1 MFQWLGLSQSAA
13 PTLVPTDKIIPLHW
27 FEDGVMWKKVI
38 VYTLFVFDD
47 ALSPDMLRE
56 SLERLVD
63 REGYRK
69 LGGRLR
75 RNAQGGVEYHVPAE
89 FSSSRPAVAFSH
101 THHDVDAGDH
111 PVASKIPKPQ
121 NLTGPAIVGDPED
134 LSDLTR
140 PNGATLSLE
149 DYLTTDRPTLGLHI
163 TTFRDKTCMSLYWPH
178 VAFDAMGKKAIVQG
192 WTLMLQGR
200 EDEIPTPIGHDDDL
214 LADFGKN
221 PTEPHLLA
229 DRRVGN
235 AGLAG
240 YALRNIM
247 GLTGPKEI
255 RMVCIPAVFWE
266 KMVAD
271 VRQELSE
278 NAAEGEDPFVT
289 EGDVLVAWW
298 TRLCSSHLGK
308 DSTTTVAA
316 QNSMSLRRVLASD
329 LLSPPDRPYISMAL
343 GFPTVLLPARDIL
356 TKPLSWLA
364 LQFRQ
369 AINEQGTR
377 AQVEAYAALQR
388 EFSATLRMPIFFGD
402 TGMYNLFYSNW
413 QRARMFEFDFG
424 AAAVKSRDGKP
435 LRSSY
440 IQCVQD
446 PAFPEGWPISGK
458 DEKGN
463 YWISGFRAKGLWAKI
478 EGELEAQASNGNI

>member
-1 MFQWLGLSQSAA
+1 MFQWLGLSQSP
-13 PTLVPTDKIIPLHW
+13 PTVVPTDKIIPLHW

-47 ALSPDMLRE
+47 ALSPDKLRD

-101 THHDVDAGDH
+101 THHDVNAGDH

-140 PNGATLSLE
+140 PSGATLSLE

-178 VAFDAMGKKAIVQG
+178 VAFDAMGKKAIVRG
-192 WTLMLQGR
+192 WALMLQGR

-229 DRRVGN
+229 DQRVGN
-235 AGLAG
+235 VGLAG

-247 GLTGPKEI
+247 GLAGPKEI

-271 VRQELSE
+271 VRRELSE

-369 AINEQGTR
+369 AINKQGTR

-413 QRARMFEFDFG
+413 QKATLFEFDFG
-424 AAAVKSRDGKP
+424 AAAVESRDGKP

-478 EGELEAQASNGNI
+478 ESELQSQATTSKV

>member
-1 MFQWLGLSQSAA
+1 MFQWLGFSQAA
-13 PTLVPTDKIIPLHW
+13 PTVVSTDKIIPLHW
-27 FEDGVMWKKVI
+27 FEDGFMWKKVI

-47 ALSPDMLRE
+47 ALSPDTLRD
-56 SLERLVD
+56 SLEKLIQRD
-63 REGYRK
+63 GYRK
-69 LGGRLR
+69 LGARLR
-75 RNAQGGVEYHVPAE
+75 RNAQGAVEYHVPAE
-89 FSSSRPAVAFSH
+89 FSSSRPALAFSH
-101 THHDVDAGDH
+101 THHDVDAQDH
-111 PVASKIPKPQ
+111 PIASKIPRPQ
-121 NLTGPAIVGDPED
+121 NLSGPAVVGDPEH

-140 PNGATLSLE
+140 PGGATLSLD
-149 DYLTTDRPTLGLHI
+149 DYLMTDRPTLGLHV
-163 TTFRDKTCMSLYWPH
+163 TTFRDTTCMSLYWPH
-178 VAFDAMGKKAIVQG
+178 LAFDALGKKAIIQG
-192 WTLMLQGR
+192 WTLMLQGL
-200 EDEIPTPIGHDDDL
+200 EDKIPTPIGHDDDL

-235 AGLAG
+235 MGMAG
-240 YALRNIM
+240 YAIRNTM
-247 GLTGPKEI
+247 GLVGPKEI

-271 VRQELSE
+271 VRRELSE
-278 NAAEGEDPFVT
+278 NPIDGQDPFVT

-298 TRLCSSHLGK
+298 TRLCASHLGK
-308 DSTTTVAA
+308 DSLTTVAA

-329 LLSPPDRPYISMAL
+329 LLSPSDRPYISMAL

-364 LQFRQ
+364 LQFRN
-369 AINEQGTR
+369 AINSQGTR
-377 AQVEAYAALQR
+377 EQVEAYAALQR
-388 EFSATLRMPIFFGD
+388 EFSPTLRMPLFFGD
-402 TGMYNLFYSNW
+402 SGMYNIFYSNW
-413 QRARMFEFDFG
+413 QKAALFDFDFG
-424 AAAVKSRDGKP
+424 DAAVTPRGGKP
-435 LRSSY
+435 LRPSY

-478 EGELEAQASNGNI
+478 ESELKVQASTGKV